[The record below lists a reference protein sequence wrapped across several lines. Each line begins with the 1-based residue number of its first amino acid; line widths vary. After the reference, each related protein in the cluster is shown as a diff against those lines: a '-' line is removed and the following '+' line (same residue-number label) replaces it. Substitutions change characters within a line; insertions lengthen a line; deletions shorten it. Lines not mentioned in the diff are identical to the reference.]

1 MLLFSMVIPLIFS
14 ILHAA
19 SPIPQDSIGIK
30 LDTAKFVCTVSKRMN
45 DVNDKIIKSTNKTL
59 DKAQKQEEKIY
70 RKLLKTK
77 DSLYARAHLGELNKK
92 YAAIRNQLEN
102 PAIPGLAKQYLPHLD
117 SLNISL
123 QFLGKDG
130 VGKIPGLQS
139 AARLQD
145 RFKQADIVKDFLRER
160 KEELRSRLEGL
171 GLVKQLKHLNK
182 QVYYYAQQIKE
193 YKEILKDPTKIEKKV
208 IELLSKTKAW
218 KDFFKKN
225 SVLASLFRLP
235 DDPMD
240 PAFQPS
246 LNGLQTRA
254 QINSLIQQRI
264 GNSANASQLFQQNV
278 QSAQSQLNALK
289 NKILNSGSGSNGE
302 IMPEGFK
309 PNPQKTKTFLQ
320 RLEYSVSIQ
329 NQKAK
334 AFFPITSDIGLS
346 VGFKPNEKSV
356 LGIGTSYKLGW
367 GTDWQHIKMTH
378 QGLGLRLFIDLKVKG
393 SFWLT
398 GGYEQNYKSIF
409 DNVAALRNY
418 DAWSKSG
425 LMGISKIIAVKSK
438 FFQKAKTQLLW
449 DFLSYIQVPKTEAL
463 IFRISYKFK

>member
-1 MLLFSMVIPLIFS
+1 MVIPLIFS

-19 SPIPQDSIGIK
+19 SPIPQDSIVIR

-45 DVNDKIIKSTNKTL
+45 GVNDKIIKSTNKTL

-77 DSLYARAHLGELNKK
+77 DSLYARAQLGELNKK

-139 AARLQD
+139 AASLQD

-240 PAFQPS
+240 PAF
-246 LNGLQTRA
+246 
-254 QINSLIQQRI
+254 
-264 GNSANASQLFQQNV
+264 
-278 QSAQSQLNALK
+278 
-289 NKILNSGSGSNGE
+289 NKELAIAR
-302 IMPEGFK
+302 M
-309 PNPQKTKTFLQ
+309 
-320 RLEYSVSIQ
+320 
-329 NQKAK
+329 
-334 AFFPITSDIGLS
+334 
-346 VGFKPNEKSV
+346 
-356 LGIGTSYKLGW
+356 
-367 GTDWQHIKMTH
+367 
-378 QGLGLRLFIDLKVKG
+378 
-393 SFWLT
+393 
-398 GGYEQNYKSIF
+398 
-409 DNVAALRNY
+409 LRNSF
-418 DAWSKSG
+418 SKMFNLPS
-425 LMGISKIIAVKSK
+425 
-438 FFQKAKTQLLW
+438 
-449 DFLSYIQVPKTEAL
+449 
-463 IFRISYKFK
+463 RN